1 VVEFWNITVVSN
13 GSFNLGQSTIN
24 VAAAE
29 QFNGFFQQFLNH
41 SVHLQSAV
49 VNMAF
54 QGSLG
59 AR

>member
-1 VVEFWNITVVSN
+1 VVSN